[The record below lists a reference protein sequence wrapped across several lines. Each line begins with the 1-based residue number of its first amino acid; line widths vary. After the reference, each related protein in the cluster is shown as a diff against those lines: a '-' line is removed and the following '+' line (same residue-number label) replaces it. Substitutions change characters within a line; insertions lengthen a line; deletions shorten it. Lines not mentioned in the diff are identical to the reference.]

1 MNGAEHYEYAEHLL
15 ELAGWL
21 NIGGARK
28 DEPTTLAAAQA
39 HATLALAWANNVD
52 ALAKRP
58 HRPLNDS
65 AWPKGTRTAT

>member
-28 DEPTTLAAAQA
+28 DEPTILAAAQA
-39 HATLALAWANNVD
+39 HATLALAWASNVG
-52 ALAKRP
+52 AVAQRP
-58 HRPLNDS
+58 
-65 AWPKGTRTAT
+65 RTPGSRRAT